1 MKENADEAPLKT
13 IPLLEYV
20 ERVYIGSEGQ
30 LLGSQPL
37 LGTFTFRSFEGIT
50 GLTTGARD
58 GKTDSPGL
66 LGIHIL
72 EKVFLHGAG

>member
-20 ERVYIGSEGQ
+20 ERVGPRSQ
-30 LLGSQPL
+30 QLGSQPL
-37 LGTFTFRSFEGIT
+37 LGTFTFRYFEGIT

-58 GKTDSPGL
+58 GKTNSTGL

-72 EKVFLHGAG
+72 EKVFLHGAY